1 MVDSHAAPFL
11 AGGEPIPGISPG
23 SRNRTTPDSLD
34 TYITEGANFVLSGDT
49 EVQDGFHKVG
59 TFGHHTILTDE
70 DKFLGGEGAAP
81 MPLQY
86 FLAGTAF

>member
-1 MVDSHAAPFL
+1 MAESTPLQFL

-23 SRNRTTPDSLD
+23 SSGRAPESLENYV
-34 TYITEGANFVLSGDT
+34 THGADFVLSGDT

-59 TFGHHTILTDE
+59 TFGTHTILTDE
-70 DKFLGGEGAAP
+70 DKFLGGEGTAP

-86 FLAGTAF
+86 FLAGAAF